1 MASLRNLIQN
11 LSRALVLVMTFSSMT
26 AFALSAAPADVTGLK
41 AEPSDRTVTLS
52 WDAATD
58 DQGVTGYYVYAGLS
72 SVEQKGDGFYTYG
85 STDVGNVTQYVYT
98 GLSND
103 VTYYFAVTAYDAED
117 QESAFY
123 SNEAEATP
131 SEAETVDVTAPK
143 VLSVDA
149 LANTMIE
156 LEFSEDV
163 ILPKEGGS
171 AFSIESATGDNL
183 AVVDAY
189 VSNQDASHVF
199 VVTAAQTE
207 GTRYILTAG
216 ILVEDVAGNP
226 IVSGTS
232 DTAVF
237 TGTAVVA
244 SATTPTSSDVDASD
258 RVLSADDE
266 FIMESV
272 EVVSETE
279 LLITFTSEVGEA
291 SADSFL
297 LEEDDAAGAKLE
309 ILAATISEDDAREVT
324 LLTEKLAAG
333 TDYVL
338 TADDTL
344 TSDAGFS
351 LSDAEDARKVPFT
364 APTLDLADLVPP
376 EDVTAFLSKFLDENT
391 VTLSWT
397 ASQDSAGDLAKYFLY
412 QKGEND
418 TAYADPITL
427 AKNLTAYTVDGLT
440 PGATY
445 TFKVTALDENGN
457 ESKGVTSTVTLP
469 EAGPEMWGF
478 LALSMMGG
486 LALTRRKSAVE

>member
-1 MASLRNLIQN
+1 MASLRNLVQN

-41 AEPSDRTVTLS
+41 AKPSDRTVTLN

-103 VTYYFAVTAYDAED
+103 VTYYFAVTAYDAEG

-123 SNEAEATP
+123 SNETEATP

-149 LANTMIE
+149 LANTMVE

-163 ILPKEGGS
+163 VLPKEGGT

-199 VVTAAQTE
+199 VVTSAQTE

-216 ILVEDVAGNP
+216 ISVEDAAGNP

-237 TGTAVVA
+237 TGTATVA
-244 SATTPTSSDVDASD
+244 TDTPAPTDAAPSD

-266 FIMESV
+266 FTLESV
-272 EVVSETE
+272 DVVSETE
-279 LLITFTSEVGEA
+279 LLVTFSSEVGEV

-297 LEEDDAAGAKLE
+297 LEEDSTTGARLE
-309 ILAATISEDDAREVT
+309 ILAATISEDDAHEVT
-324 LLTEKLAAG
+324 LLTEKLGAG

-344 TSDAGFS
+344 TSTAGFT
-351 LSDAEDARKVPFT
+351 LSDAKDARKVPFT

-376 EDVTAFLSKFLDENT
+376 EDVTAFLSKFLDENS
-391 VTLSWT
+391 VALSWT

-412 QKGEND
+412 QKGEAD
-418 TAYADPITL
+418 TTYADPITL

-445 TFKVTALDENGN
+445 TFKVTAVDGNGN

-486 LALTRRKSAVE
+486 LALTRRKSAIE